1 MTGASGSTGCGGAA
15 GDAGA
20 ASVSITGGISSGG
33 TISTVGGAATG
44 AGAGAGVG
52 RAVLRAA
59 AAMKVGFGAR
69 SGATMAAAGAG
80 STMATANLGSAG
92 SGSRVSSTAHPTAT
106 IPPIPAAIANGIQSR
121 RGGELRNRATTG
133 AGGGAGAGSAGG
145 GVTICGAD
153 PTGRVNTGVMLRT
166 GGGRG
171 SALGS
176 GPTCI
181 GTLGMRGQADA
192 RAKGLFGSSAMPT
205 G

>member
-1 MTGASGSTGCGGAA
+1 MRVGSGA
-15 GDAGA
+15 
-20 ASVSITGGISSGG
+20 VSS
-33 TISTVGGAATG
+33 AAT
-44 AGAGAGVG
+44 
-52 RAVLRAA
+52 
-59 AAMKVGFGAR
+59 
-69 SGATMAAAGAG
+69 AAAGAG
-80 STMATANLGSAG
+80 STIAAANLGSAG
-92 SGSRVSSTAHPTAT
+92 SGSRVGSTADPTAT

-121 RGGELRNRATTG
+121 RGGELRKRATTM
-133 AGGGAGAGSAGG
+133 AGGGSGAGSASC
-145 GVTICGAD
+145 GVTVCGAD

-181 GTLGMRGQADA
+181 GTFGMRGQADA